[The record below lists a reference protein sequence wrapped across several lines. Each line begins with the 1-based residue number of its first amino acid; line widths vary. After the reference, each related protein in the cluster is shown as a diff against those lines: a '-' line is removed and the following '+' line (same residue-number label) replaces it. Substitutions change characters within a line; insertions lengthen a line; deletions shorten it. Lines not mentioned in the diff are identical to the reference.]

1 MTQAVSMETLPAGSA
16 PPVLPGVPTG
26 ATPEDSLFAQLLAM
40 VQGSTGDGSGQ
51 VQVDAPPPPDAK
63 APLTAAE
70 LEQAAAILGLPTLPF
85 SLPAVRESQPVEPSA
100 SDSAPA
106 PPVQV
111 AFLPNV
117 ATDAPPIAPAQ
128 AQPAPQEEAL
138 LQASSPAEE
147 PNAPEPSQPKAF
159 SIPERNDNLPLQ
171 AKGAQ
176 PSPGVDGGSTVNLQ
190 TPFRLETASV
200 VTASSPAET
209 LRTEAKDIPRPSS
222 DGVVTV
228 QNTPEVSTRLE
239 QPGNVGQFGHGAG
252 QEQRDNAP
260 PAQRIAS
267 PQAKKPRLAPAE
279 HLSTV
284 SHGATAT
291 QEPHAVE
298 FASALHRATAHTA
311 PAGEVSPVEVV
322 RQVVTRIETMAHQPR
337 TDSVTLQLEPERLG
351 KLRVTIS
358 VSDGTIHTHIVAD
371 NQAVRQMLESNSA
384 LLQQAL
390 QERGLQLGALQVS
403 VQGDGRQ
410 FHLNQ
415 PYAPQRLAGGW
426 LETGSGNAG
435 EANFAY
441 TTAGGINLLV

>member
-51 VQVDAPPPPDAK
+51 VQVDAPPTPDAK
-63 APLTAAE
+63 APLTAAQM
-70 LEQAAAILGLPTLPF
+70 EQAAAILGLPPLPF
-85 SLPAVRESQPVEPSA
+85 SLPAVQDSQPAEPNA
-100 SDSAPA
+100 SQQSAPV

-111 AFLPNV
+111 AFVPSV
-117 ATDAPPIAPAQ
+117 ATDAPAITPALHAPQDETPLQAPAQ
-128 AQPAPQEEAL
+128 SEEVTTPE
-138 LQASSPAEE
+138 SSH
-147 PNAPEPSQPKAF
+147 PKAF
-159 SIPERNDNLPLQ
+159 SIPEHVANPLLQ
-171 AKGAQ
+171 ADTTQ
-176 PSPGVDGGSTVNLQ
+176 LSPAVNDGSAVNLQ
-190 TPFRLETASV
+190 PPFRLQTETA
-200 VTASSPAET
+200 VTALSPAET
-209 LRTEAKDIPRPSS
+209 PRAEAKDSLHASS
-222 DGVVTV
+222 NDAVTMP
-228 QNTPEVSTRLE
+228 NTLNVSTRLE
-239 QPGNVGQFGHGAG
+239 QAGNVGQLGHGIG
-252 QEQRDNAP
+252 QERRDDAS
-260 PAQRIAS
+260 PAQRIAP

-279 HLSTV
+279 HPSVVRPGT
-284 SHGATAT
+284 TAT

-298 FASALHRATAHTA
+298 FASVLHRATAQTA
-311 PAGEVSPVEVV
+311 PTAEVSPAEVV

-337 TDSVTLQLEPERLG
+337 TDSVTLQLEPEHLG

-384 LLQQAL
+384 LLQHAL

-415 PYAPQRLAGGW
+415 PYIPQRPAGGW
-426 LETGSGNAG
+426 LESSSGSAG
-435 EANFAY
+435 ETNFAY

>member
-1 MTQAVSMETLPAGSA
+1 MTQAVSMETLPAGNA

-40 VQGSTGDGSGQ
+40 VQGNTGDSSGQ
-51 VQVDAPPPPDAK
+51 VQVDTTPLPDAK
-63 APLTAAE
+63 TPPTAGE
-70 LEQAAAILGLPTLPF
+70 MEQMAAILGLPPLPF
-85 SLPAVRESQPVEPSA
+85 SLPAVQDSQPAEPNA
-100 SDSAPA
+100 SQQSAPV

-111 AFLPNV
+111 AFLPSV
-117 ATDAPPIAPAQ
+117 ATEAPAITL
-128 AQPAPQEEAL
+128 ALHAPQDETP
-138 LQASSPAEE
+138 LQAPARAEE
-147 PNAPEPSQPKAF
+147 VTTPESSHPKAF
-159 SIPERNDNLPLQ
+159 SIPEHVANPLLQ
-171 AKGAQ
+171 ADATQ
-176 PSPGVDGGSTVNLQ
+176 PSPALDDGGAVNLQ
-190 TPFRLETASV
+190 PPFRLQTETAV
-200 VTASSPAET
+200 IASPPAET
-209 LRTEAKDIPRPSS
+209 PRAEVKDSLHASS
-222 DGVVTV
+222 NDAVTMP
-228 QNTPEVSTRLE
+228 NTLNVSTRLE
-239 QPGNVGQFGHGAG
+239 QAGNVGQFGHGTG
-252 QEQRDNAP
+252 QERRDDAS
-260 PAQRIAS
+260 PAQRIAP
-267 PQAKKPRLAPAE
+267 PQAKKPRLAPTE
-279 HLSTV
+279 HPSTV
-284 SHGATAT
+284 RPGTTVT

-298 FASALHRATAHTA
+298 FASVLHRETAHTA
-311 PAGEVSPVEVV
+311 PAGEVSPAEVV

-410 FHLNQ
+410 FPLNQ
-415 PYAPQRLAGGW
+415 PYTPQRPAGGW